1 MTLSVGK
8 KGRPMEEH
16 TQQSL
21 VIYAGVEKITI
32 LQDDWQQMVWVC
44 VTVCVC
50 QIQGWAGCAQ
60 LCGNEREN

>member
-32 LQDDWQQMVWVC
+32 LQDD
-44 VTVCVC
+44 
-50 QIQGWAGCAQ
+50 
-60 LCGNEREN
+60 